1 MNESMGKRIQKLRR
15 QRGLTQEQAAAAL
28 GVTAAAV
35 SKWETDAAC
44 PDVAMLA
51 PLARLLKVTVDDL
64 LDFRPA
70 LTPEEIPPLLA
81 ESRRLFEEKRAG
93 EAREAVLALLQEYP
107 GDLNLCFTAASLL
120 AGYLASAGDERETR
134 EQGRQAAELLEKCRE
149 SDQQEL
155 RDASCFMLA
164 NLYNMLEDPDRA
176 LAAME
181 ELPQSELNTRLVR
194 ANILLGK
201 GETTAAE
208 REQQL
213 GLYSAGRDVCLH
225 LMGLAAIADRDGEP
239 EQGLAL
245 LDKALAVEDLLKM
258 GQVSGMESSIR
269 LMRAGKLC
277 TLGRLEEAQ
286 REAERYVDTALRM
299 TNLAGGPVRQET
311 GLYSRIEVR
320 TSAISR
326 KFLLAT
332 IRRTLVEDQDF
343 QPLRGTPAW
352 AAMLERLE
360 GAGEE

>member
-1 MNESMGKRIQKLRR
+1 
-15 QRGLTQEQAAAAL
+15 
-28 GVTAAAV
+28 
-35 SKWETDAAC
+35 
-44 PDVAMLA
+44 MLA
-51 PLARLLKVTVDDL
+51 PLARLLRVTVDGL

-70 LTPEEIPPLLA
+70 LTPEEIPAML
-81 ESRRLFEEKRAG
+81 ERSRRLFEDKRAG
-93 EAREAVLALLQEYP
+93 EAREAVEALLREYP
-107 GDLNLCFTAASLL
+107 GDQELCFQAAGLL
-120 AGYLASAGDERETR
+120 VYYLNTPADEEEVRGQVR
-134 EQGRQAAELLEKCRE
+134 RAAELLEEVRE
-149 SDQQEL
+149 NGRQEL
-155 RDASCFMLA
+155 RDAACYMLA
-164 NLYNMLEDPDRA
+164 NLYTMLEDPDRA
-176 LAAME
+176 LAVTA
-181 ELPQSELNTRLVR
+181 ELPQPELNVRLAR
-194 ANILLGK
+194 AAILLEK
-201 GETTAAE
+201 GETEAAE

-225 LMGLAAIADRDGEP
+225 LMGLAAIADRGGEP